1 MIYKMVRS
9 IMFLTLVSAMVFSA
23 SAQQIV
29 TPEMK
34 QQANDFYQKQDWQNA
49 LKVYEKILGIE
60 ESNISAR

>member
-29 TPEMK
+29 TLEMK
-34 QQANDFYQKQDWQNA
+34 QEASDFYQKQDWQNA

-60 ESNISAR
+60 ESNVSAR